1 MEATSSSPPP
11 PVQPTRAA
19 PIPWEDPARTSTFER
34 FVETVKLLATRPGEA
49 FAGMPT
55 TGGIGSPLLY
65 AIVVGWIGIAI
76 AVVWNTLFQ
85 GMWIPFMGSGEEAAI
100 AAGFTAAWAVGL
112 VVLAPIFVIIG
123 VFIGAAVLHLML
135 MIVGGANNGFEAS
148 VRVVCYAQTAQLAG
162 IIPICGGLVSLV
174 WAIILYVFGLAAAHR
189 TTQGKAALAVA
200 LPVVLC
206 CAFMAALLFMGV
218 LAGVAA
224 SR

>member
-1 MEATSSSPPP
+1 MAS
-11 PVQPTRAA
+11 
-19 PIPWEDPARTSTFER
+19 ARRCS
-34 FVETVKLLATRPGEA
+34 
-49 FAGMPT
+49 
-55 TGGIGSPLLY
+55 I

-85 GMWIPFMGSGEEAAI
+85 GMWIPFMGGGEEAAI

-112 VVLAPIFVIIG
+112 IILAPIFVIIG

-148 VRVVCYAQTAQLAG
+148 RCVWSATPRPPSSPS

-200 LPVVLC
+200 LPVV
-206 CAFMAALLFMGV
+206 CAAR
-218 LAGVAA
+218 
-224 SR
+224 SWRR

>member
-1 MEATSSSPPP
+1 MEGPSSPPP
-11 PVQPTRAA
+11 AALTPAA
-19 PIPWEDPARTSTFER
+19 PIPWEDPARTSAFER

-65 AIVVGWIGIAI
+65 AIVVGWIGIAV
-76 AVVWNTLFQ
+76 AVAWNTLFQ
-85 GMWIPFMGSGEEAAI
+85 GMWIPFIGGGKEAAI

-112 VVLAPIFVIIG
+112 IILAPILVIIG
-123 VFIGAAVLHLML
+123 VFIGAAILHLML
-135 MIVGGANNGFEAS
+135 MIVGGANNGFEAT

-162 IIPICGGLVSLV
+162 IIPFCGGLISMV

-189 TTQGKAALAVA
+189 TTQGKAVLAVV

-206 CAFMAALLFMGV
+206 CAFAAAMLFMGV

>member
-1 MEATSSSPPP
+1 MEATSSPPP
-11 PVQPTRAA
+11 APPTQAA

-112 VVLAPIFVIIG
+112 VILAPIFVIIG
-123 VFIGAAVLHLML
+123 VFICAAVLHLML